1 MSGNGEEFDLIFGDK
16 NPAPGPNAGPAPA
29 IAEFNEQAYV
39 AAYPEVGR
47 AVSAGS
53 AATPREHYARIGRA
67 ERRLQSAHY
76 LALLSGGQPD
86 RIDGGHVA
94 FNVDT
99 VVMGSTGT
107 VFLVGWI
114 DDRTSPLA
122 SASVMQDAEGWN
134 TRGIAR
140 CRRPDV
146 EELLGARGGHAFG
159 FWLVHQLG
167 HPGTA
172 LAGDMQGAM
181 TLRARLADGRVCLAN
196 LAPRHVPDSELRD
209 TILGHFAHL
218 QYLGSPQIEA
228 FGQLDTGA
236 GAAILALNRGLSST
250 IASAAHIERFGPAR
264 ARFAA
269 SFIICLLGRPEYFF
283 LQSALF
289 ATGAGAGEIEFIY
302 VSNSPELAETLQKE
316 ARIAERVYGLS
327 VTLVTLPGNAGFS
340 VANNA
345 AARVARSGRLVFV
358 NPDVFPRDDGWAVRH
373 AHILQGAPA
382 EHTMLFG
389 APLHYDDGSL
399 MHGGMYFEVD
409 QGLSVTAGGVRTVPM
424 IRVEHY
430 GKGAP
435 AWSDAH
441 TRPRPVP
448 AVTGAFISAD
458 RAWFERLGGFTG
470 EYVFGHYEDADLC
483 LKSLQHGVPAWL
495 HDIRFWHLEGKGSVR
510 RPAHE
515 GGSLVNRW
523 HFTRTWGRLIEAS
536 LCGRTPTHP
545 LLNGVPG
552 WAPLQAEAVAAT
564 PVARPARRTKERQ
577 ALPAAP

>member
-1 MSGNGEEFDLIFGDK
+1 LSSPRDDFDLIFGA
-16 NPAPGPNAGPAPA
+16 PAAAPGLHPGPG
-29 IAEFNEQAYV
+29 IVEFNEQAYV
-39 AAYPEVGR
+39 TAYPEVGQ
-47 AVSAGS
+47 AVLAGH
-53 AATPREHYARIGRA
+53 AATPLDHYARIGRA
-67 ERRLQSAHY
+67 GRWLQSAHY

-86 RIDGGHVA
+86 RTDGVQVA
-94 FNVDT
+94 LNVDT
-99 VVMGSTGT
+99 AVVGRNGT

-114 DDRTSPLA
+114 DDRASPLA
-122 SASVMQDAEGWN
+122 SASVMRDAEGWN

-146 EELLGARGGHAFG
+146 EELLGAHGGHAFG
-159 FWLVHQLG
+159 FWLVHQ
-167 HPGTA
+167 PGPSDPG
-172 LAGDMQGAM
+172 LAAGAQGAM
-181 TLRARLADGRVCLAN
+181 TLRARLADGRVCLAS

-218 QYLGSPQIEA
+218 QYLGSPHIEA

-236 GAAILALNRGLSST
+236 GAAILALNHGISSA
-250 IASAAHIERFGPAR
+250 IASAAHVERFGPAR

-269 SFIICLLGRPEYFF
+269 SFIVCLLGKPEYFF

-289 ATGAGAGEIEFIY
+289 ATGADAGEIEFIY

-340 VANNA
+340 AANNA
-345 AARVARSGRLVFV
+345 AARAARSGRLVFV
-358 NPDVFPRDDGWAVRH
+358 NPDVFPRDDGWAGRH
-373 AHILQGAPA
+373 ADILQGAPA
-382 EHTMLFG
+382 QHTMLFG

-409 QGLSVTAGGVRTVPM
+409 RGLSVTAGGVRTVPL

-441 TRPRPVP
+441 TRPRAVP

-536 LCGRTPTHP
+536 LCGRTPAHP

-552 WAPLQAEAVAAT
+552 LAPPQAEAKAAV
-564 PVARPARRTKERQ
+564 PDARPVRRTRERQ
-577 ALPAAP
+577 APPAAP